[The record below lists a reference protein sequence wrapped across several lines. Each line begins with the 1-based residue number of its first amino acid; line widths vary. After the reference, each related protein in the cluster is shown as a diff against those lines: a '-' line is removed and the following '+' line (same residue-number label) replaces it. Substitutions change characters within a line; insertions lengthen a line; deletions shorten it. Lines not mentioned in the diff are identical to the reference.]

1 MFISIRLRDFLIPF
15 ILLSILL
22 LGSAC
27 SVRDN
32 NGDQNKVEL
41 YDDNGD
47 LISVLSNA
55 DQSGRL
61 PLGTEFVFNKDHFF
75 KKDTSG
81 ELLLDS
87 QGQKVAKTFLCGMVN
102 LENAGSLSHFFH
114 FENYNLEFAC
124 NVQFFF
130 QKNVVEIKL
139 IDPNYPSPA
148 QSSKWP
154 VLMTVLVD
162 HLWKE
167 EKRDTKGRKT
177 KDLAYFKESYYSPAS
192 KHSDAPYIRIK
203 FDEGIGHNRMTH
215 PVFAKNPTSVEDVE
229 IEMGQGKRSF
239 IGLTVNGSS
248 LYFGANYNWKTRYN
262 FLEIEPNK
270 EFKMTQFN
278 KFNSKYVYPV
288 FTLGKLVG
296 EQSAKKFY
304 VSKWQLDEKNPIP
317 IVLNNWPNEYKDL
330 AAEVLQEW
338 NDALTKA
345 NYPNAKNKAII
356 EYFKISTHKPKFD
369 FDLRYNSMTWIDDPL
384 LSSRGPLGVAMV
396 NPDIN
401 TGEIKWGN
409 VNVYGGRLHN
419 IVNRNLSNVG
429 NDSALNNLNIYAA
442 LPPSFSGKDY
452 GKDFYDFISDSLIH
466 NWQGEYN
473 EDYSLG
479 VILSAMASSLSKAN
493 LFGLDL
499 SDFQMSGFENF
510 VDSTISSESL
520 SAEQQ
525 QLLDDQIAY
534 SASSGQELMNNFFN
548 ANMWKN
554 YISSNDWGNYI
565 AEQSGQQFS
574 LLDKTVESQFILN
587 NESSFWL
594 DNLNEAFT
602 LAGKRL
608 NVGSLNKFSQPG
620 MDASAILGISGLTS
634 QKDYLNEIG
643 RIGSQLYPNLISR
656 DASSFSNA
664 AGSELFSAYSQLA
677 NLSKSIQS
685 GNEGDVDKLN
695 AQRVQLIQQY
705 PGLKEQSGDNFLG
718 PYLKN
723 VFDTERTVEAY
734 LEQNSIDDTLVDYE
748 PELAKQKLI
757 KEILSHEIGH
767 FMGLGHNFM
776 SHILPLN
783 KSDYPSDIYQE
794 LEDRALGKEG
804 VHVSETNSTAI
815 MGYPSMK
822 MVLNARLEDLKP
834 GVQDIQNLT
843 YIYSNMYPELEGDQ
857 FVYKP
862 VGMNGIIPDSSAYFP
877 QCGDYEASFGMSP
890 YCSRWSQGYN
900 ASTIV
905 MSSIENLVD
914 RVQSSI
920 RASSDVAGSNLWRAE
935 AGLWYSSLFSLT
947 RIRKFYDYMRYT
959 YNDVFSE
966 ALDLASKNNNSNYLL
981 SFGDSCSP
989 TGVREKEVSDFWNS
1003 NFEKYPELKELCE
1016 VNRTALTEITKQIIG
1031 ADSLEHTER
1040 QNDYYRLAVSRS
1052 NGLYDASIGSFSE
1065 LSWYPVQFSA
1075 LLTMMSS
1082 RPYQFS
1088 RGYLFPIWQ
1097 YSDHESFF
1105 EYKYLYPK
1113 QFADLISENST
1124 NNIGLDI
1131 NSDDLTLEDIRVR
1144 KLILAMGAFNFQWG
1158 NDNLQVTNEYSEN
1171 IRDLIGF
1178 NGISLGYLVM
1188 EKIEDLNKPNRVV
1201 QFDTDF
1207 YRFGSRNSVSVTT
1220 TYLLETG
1227 QVLAKKDESTFI
1239 IPLSKVIWVND
1250 SIAVS
1255 LGLYTN
1261 KRDNSLNELKDYS
1274 VASRLTT
1281 NVHNFVNQ
1289 CIGDGEKLGL
1299 SHFFTASSITNVS
1312 DDSDSDFFD
1321 GFIVKPNIARE
1332 VTLQNEFFESI
1343 ETAYNKF
1350 YEGNWIKSERLPPTR
1365 QSCSLAIK
1373 ALTTG
1378 IVAAG
1383 AMNWDWRYVYGLLFS
1398 SMKRER

>member
-1 MFISIRLRDFLIPF
+1 MKFLNSVRRF
-15 ILLSILL
+15 FLLFVVLFVLI

-27 SVRDN
+27 SVRDK
-32 NGDQNKVEL
+32 NGDQNEVQV
-41 YDDNGD
+41 YDDDGN
-47 LISVLSNA
+47 LISVRTAA

-61 PLGTEFVFNKDHFF
+61 PLGTQFVFNKDHFF
-75 KKDTSG
+75 KKDVSG
-81 ELLLDS
+81 KLLLDS
-87 QGQKVAKTFLCGMVN
+87 SGKKVAKTFLCGAVN
-102 LENAGSLSHFFH
+102 LENSGTLSHFFH
-114 FENYNLEFAC
+114 FENYNFEFAC

-130 QKNVVEIKL
+130 QKNLVEIKQ
-139 IDPNYPSPA
+139 IDPNYPLPS

-154 VLMTVLVD
+154 VLMTVDID

-167 EKRDTKGRKT
+167 ALRDSKDRKT
-177 KDLAYFKESYYSPAS
+177 NELAYFKESYYSPDS
-192 KHSDAPYIRIK
+192 KYSDAPYVRIK
-203 FDEGIGHNRMTH
+203 FEDGFAHRRMDH
-215 PVFAKNPTSVEDVE
+215 PVFSKVRTSTEDVE
-229 IEMGQGKRSF
+229 IEMGKGKPTF
-239 IGLTVNGSS
+239 IGLTTNGASS
-248 LYFGANYNWKTRYN
+248 YFGTAYNWKTRYN
-262 FLEIEPNK
+262 FLEIEPDK
-270 EFKMTQFN
+270 KFKVTQFN

-317 IVLNNWPNEYKDL
+317 LVLNNWPEEYKAL
-330 AAEVLQEW
+330 AAEVVREW
-338 NDALTKA
+338 NEALTRA
-345 NYPNAKNKAII
+345 NYPNQKTKATIT
-356 EYFKISTHKPKFD
+356 YFKLSKIKSKFD
-369 FDLRYNSMTWIDDPL
+369 FDLRYSSITWIDDPL

-419 IVNRNLSNVG
+419 IVNNNLSDIG
-429 NDSALNNLNIYAA
+429 GDSAAGNLNIYAA
-442 LPPSFSGKDY
+442 LPPEFSGKEY
-452 GKDFYDFISDSLIH
+452 GKDFYDFISDSLVT
-466 NWQGEYN
+466 NWDSEYD
-473 EDYSLG
+473 EDFALG
-479 VILSAMASSLSKAN
+479 VVLSGMAKTFQRSN
-493 LFGLDL
+493 LFGIDL
-499 SDFQMSGFENF
+499 SDFQMSGFEAYVNSTIDSNGLNVQQKELLNQQMAVSISESQKMLNSFLSENSGKSYVNADDWQNF
-510 VDSTISSESL
+510 VS
-520 SAEQQ
+520 
-525 QLLDDQIAY
+525 
-534 SASSGQELMNNFFN
+534 
-548 ANMWKN
+548 
-554 YISSNDWGNYI
+554 
-565 AEQSGQQFS
+565 EQSNVNYS
-574 LLDKTVESQFILN
+574 LLDQSVESQFILN
-587 NESSFWL
+587 NETSFWHE
-594 DNLNEAFT
+594 NLYEAFN
-602 LAGKRL
+602 LAGNRL
-608 NVGSLNKFSQPG
+608 KIGYQNKFSQPG
-620 MDASAILGISGLTS
+620 MDASSILGVSGLTD
-634 QKDYLNEIG
+634 QKSYLQAIG
-643 RIGSQLYPNLISR
+643 QIGSQLFPNLINR
-656 DASSFSNA
+656 DAASFSNTQSS
-664 AGSELFSAYSQLA
+664 GLFSVYSQLA
-677 NLSKSIQS
+677 NLNQAIQS
-685 GNEGDVDKLN
+685 GESVDVERLN

-705 PGLKEQSGDNFLG
+705 PSLKQETGDNFLG

-734 LEQNSIDDTLVDYE
+734 LEQSGLDGTIVDYE
-748 PELAKQKLI
+748 PELAKRKLI

-767 FMGLGHNFM
+767 FVGLGHNFM
-776 SHILPLN
+776 SHILPIN
-783 KSDYPSDIYQE
+783 KEDYPSKVYKE
-794 LEDRALGKEG
+794 LEDRAHGVEG
-804 VHVSETNSTAI
+804 IHVPETNSTAI

-834 GVQDIQNLT
+834 GVQDVQNLT
-843 YIYSNMYPELEGDQ
+843 YIYSNMYPELENDE

-862 VGMNGIIPDSSAYFP
+862 IGMNGIIPESSAYFP
-877 QCGDYEASFGMSP
+877 QCGDYQASFGMSP
-890 YCSRWSQGYN
+890 YCSRWSEGYN

-905 MSSIENLVD
+905 NNSITNLVE
-914 RVQSSI
+914 RVQALD
-920 RASSDVAGSNLWRAE
+920 RASSDIAGANIWRQESNLWYR
-935 AGLWYSSLFSLT
+935 SLFALT
-947 RIRKFYDYMRYT
+947 RVRKFYDYMRYQ
-959 YNDVFSE
+959 YKDVFSE
-966 ALDLASKNNNSNYLL
+966 ALDLASKENNSNYLL

-989 TGVREKEVSDFWNS
+989 TGVREEKVSDFWES
-1003 NFEKYPELKELCE
+1003 NFIKYPELRELCE
-1016 VNRTALTEITKQIIG
+1016 VNRNALSQITKQIIG

-1040 QNDYYRLAVSRS
+1040 QNDFYQLAVSRS
-1052 NGLYDASIGSFSE
+1052 NGLYDFSTGSFSE

-1113 QFADLISENST
+1113 QFANLISENSS

-1158 NDNLQVTNEYSEN
+1158 NDNLQVNNEYSEN
-1171 IRDLIGF
+1171 IEDLIGF
-1178 NGISLGYLVM
+1178 NSISLGFLVM

-1207 YRFGSRNSVSVTT
+1207 YRFGSRNPVSVTT

-1227 QVLAKKDESTFI
+1227 QALAKKDESTFI

-1250 SIAVS
+1250 SIAIS

-1261 KRDNSLNELKDYS
+1261 KRDNSLNELKDFS

-1289 CIGDGEKLGL
+1289 CIGNGERLGL
-1299 SHFFTASSITNVS
+1299 SHFFTASSISNVE
-1312 DDSDSDFFD
+1312 DDSDSKFFD
-1321 GFIVKPNIARE
+1321 GFAVKPNIARE

-1343 ETAYNKF
+1343 ETAYDKF
-1350 YEGNWIKSERLPPTR
+1350 YEGKWIQDSKSAPTR
-1365 QSCSLAIK
+1365 QSCSLAQK

-1383 AMNWDWRYVYGLLFS
+1383 AMNWDWRYVYGLLFK